1 MNKLYE
7 QIMTENEMIVYLDDN
22 NELEQQI
29 EKNVTSTTNEFI
41 EDSNEDSNEDSKE
54 QIVVSPSISVKNESY
69 KELLD
74 KLQPKGGK
82 FRDQDFTQR
91 ISIAFT
97 VLLEL
102 YRAITSSLLILF
114 VPQNCSTIPG
124 TQSVCSLSEN
134 MIWDSQMLY
143 NVTLVFN
150 FVNLSAFLLFYYIEL
165 VRENRLVKYLDVNG
179 DVPNEDDDV
188 AEALALLPN
197 DKRDKIVKID
207 QYYQRISYFS
217 MVLYFLNVILS
228 GFVVK
233 QYYLNNQTSSTFVT
247 YVLFMLLKLSNVY
260 TISNTK
266 KHTFYSAYL
275 KTHVQYNDVDRKYRI
290 PISA

>member
-1 MNKLYE
+1 MCILYILHKNMNKLYD
-7 QIMTENEMIVYLDDN
+7 QFTEEKSDDSERVVYIDDFLDD
-22 NELEQQI
+22 
-29 EKNVTSTTNEFI
+29 TNEYSNKEDDNTKKI
-41 EDSNEDSNEDSKE
+41 EG
-54 QIVVSPSISVKNESY
+54 KN
-69 KELLD
+69 
-74 KLQPKGGK
+74 
-82 FRDQDFTQR
+82 QDFTQR

-114 VPQNCSTIPG
+114 VPQNCSDIPN
-124 TQSVCSLSEN
+124 TERVCDANEN

-150 FVNLSAFLLFYYIEL
+150 FMNLATFLFLYYVEL
-165 VRENRLVKYLDVNG
+165 VRENRLVKYLDVNC

-188 AEALALLPN
+188 AQAVALLPN

-217 MVLYFLNVILS
+217 MGLYFLNVVLS

-247 YVLFMLLKLSNVY
+247 YVLFMMAKLANVY
-260 TISNTK
+260 AVSNTK

-275 KTHVQYNDVDRKYRI
+275 KTHVQYNDVDRKYRGLT
-290 PISA
+290 SAYD

>member
-1 MNKLYE
+1 MNKLYD
-7 QIMTENEMIVYLDDN
+7 QLMSENEMIVYLDDY
-22 NELEQQI
+22 NEFDEQI
-29 EKNVTSTTNEFI
+29 EKNITTTTDEFVEDSKKQI
-41 EDSNEDSNEDSKE
+41 EDS
-54 QIVVSPSISVKNESY
+54 QPILVKHESY
-69 KELLD
+69 KEILD
-74 KLQPKGGK
+74 RLQPKGGK
-82 FRDQDFTQR
+82 FIDQDFTQR
-91 ISIAFT
+91 VSITFT

-114 VPQNCSTIPG
+114 VPQNCSDIPN
-124 TQSVCSLSEN
+124 TERVCDANEN

-150 FVNLSAFLLFYYIEL
+150 FMNLATFLFLYYVEL

-188 AEALALLPN
+188 AQALALLPN

-217 MVLYFLNVILS
+217 MGLYFLNVVLS

-247 YVLFMLLKLSNVY
+247 YVLFMMAKLANVY
-260 TISNTK
+260 AVSNTK

-275 KTHVQYNDVDRKYRI
+275 KTHVQYNDVDRKYRGLT
-290 PISA
+290 SA